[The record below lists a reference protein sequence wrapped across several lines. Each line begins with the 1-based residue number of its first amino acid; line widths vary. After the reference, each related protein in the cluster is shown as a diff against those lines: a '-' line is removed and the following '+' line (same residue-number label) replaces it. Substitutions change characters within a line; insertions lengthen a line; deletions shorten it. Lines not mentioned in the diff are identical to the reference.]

1 MTCARVLTYLSVVT
15 YLPLVLALAG
25 CEAGRL
31 PTEPTRV
38 AQVTLPAS
46 QSANPSAAK
55 ETRLTGSWSWEET
68 AESAVPRFII
78 EAIGLIPEGEITYLT
93 CKDSGD
99 LELVQTGDTFSG
111 TATQVASCVT
121 DGGQGPVHPP
131 AFPTK
136 LEVMNGV
143 ISGKDISWNFNNC
156 AYTAKVVGSG
166 DKLVGKGTC
175 EIPLPPPY
183 FLRTPNWRAHR

>member
-1 MTCARVLTYLSVVT
+1 MACCRVLTCLSLVT
-15 YLPLVLALAG
+15 YLSLGLASSG

-31 PTEPTRV
+31 PTEPTSV
-38 AQVTLPAS
+38 EQVTLPAG
-46 QSANPSAAK
+46 QSANSGAAK
-55 ETRLTGSWSWEET
+55 ATNLTGSWRWEAT
-68 AESAVPRFII
+68 SESAVPPFII

-93 CKDSGD
+93 CKGSGQ
-99 LELVQTGDTFSG
+99 LELVQTGNTFSG
-111 TATQVASCVT
+111 PATQVLSCVT

-131 AFPTK
+131 AFATE

-143 ISGKDISWNFNNC
+143 ISGKHIGWNFNNC

-166 DKLVGKGTC
+166 DRLVGKGTC

-183 FLRTPNWRAHR
+183 FLRTPNWRARR